1 MYFFDIIELVKA
13 NSGRYRSLSVF
24 DNRLFCDTEDG
35 ADAIRAYLELADKVE
50 FDIKF
55 FDADWCDIVEIQEKY
70 EIFIKGCD

>member
-35 ADAIRAYLELADKVE
+35 ADAIRAYLV
-50 FDIKF
+50 IKNSLGKEYSLIRESMV
-55 FDADWCDIVEIQEKY
+55 DRII
-70 EIFIKGCD
+70 